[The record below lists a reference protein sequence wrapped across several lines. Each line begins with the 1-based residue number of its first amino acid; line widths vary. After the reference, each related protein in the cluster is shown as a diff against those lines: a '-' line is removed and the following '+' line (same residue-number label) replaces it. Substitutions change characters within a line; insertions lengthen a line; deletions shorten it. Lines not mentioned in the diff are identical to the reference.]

1 MGKRT
6 FTIIKP
12 DSVGGGNTGK
22 ILAQIEGAGFRI
34 IALKMT
40 YLSRSDAE
48 KFYHIHKGKPFFRNL
63 YLFMTSGPI
72 VAAVLEKEDSEDA
85 VAEFREL
92 IGKTNPEL
100 AAEGTIRK
108 LYAASKTR
116 NAIHASDS
124 DENAAWEASF
134 FFPDREI
141 IDTRY
146 ELPLPEDE
154 IDSD

>member
-1 MGKRT
+1 MATNRT

-12 DSVGGGNTGK
+12 NAVGDRNIGNICAK
-22 ILAQIEGAGFRI
+22 IEGAGFRI
-34 IALKMT
+34 IAMKMT

-48 KFYHIHKGKPFFRNL
+48 KFYHVHRGKFFFRNL

-72 VAAVLEKEDSEDA
+72 VVMVLEKENA
-85 VAEFREL
+85 VEEFRRL
-92 IGKTNPEL
+92 IGNTNPEK
-100 AAEGTIRK
+100 AEEGTIRK

-124 DENAAWEASF
+124 DENAAWEAGF
-134 FFPDREI
+134 FFSDKEV
-141 IDTRY
+141 IDTEY
-146 ELPLPEDE
+146 CLPVAEDE

>member
-1 MGKRT
+1 MASNRT

-12 DSVGGGNTGK
+12 NAVGGGHIGE
-22 ILAQIEGAGFRI
+22 ICAMIERAGFRI
-34 IALKMT
+34 VAMKMT

-48 KFYHIHKGKPFFRNL
+48 KFYYVHKGRFFFRNL

-72 VAAVLEKEDSEDA
+72 VVMVLEKENAVED
-85 VAEFREL
+85 FRAL
-92 IGKTNPEL
+92 IGSTNPEL

-108 LYAASKTR
+108 LFAQSKTR

-124 DENAAWEASF
+124 DENAAWESSF
-134 FFPDREI
+134 FFTDKEI
-141 IDTRY
+141 IDTEY
-146 ELPLPEDE
+146 CLPLPEDE

>member
-1 MGKRT
+1 MGQRT

-12 DSVGGGNTGK
+12 DSVGGNHIGE
-22 ILAQIEGAGFRI
+22 ILTMIEKAGFRI

-48 KFYHIHKGKPFFRNL
+48 KFYYVHKGRPFFRNL

-72 VAAVLEKEDSEDA
+72 VAAVLEKEGAQDA

-108 LYAASKTR
+108 KFASSKTS
-116 NAIHASDS
+116 NSIHASDS

-134 FFPDREI
+134 FFTDKEI
-141 IDTRY
+141 IDTKY